1 MAKPLS
7 KTVVVAYG
15 RSAVAKSGKKGALR
29 NMHPIDMGGLVLKGV
44 MEKLPQLDPALVEDV
59 ILGCA
64 IPEAKQGLNPARLV
78 AARAGLPYTACG
90 LTVDRFCSSSLQAV
104 ALAAWQIEAGQA
116 DCIVAGGIE
125 SMTALPMTLDRS
137 GDRDPWLVEHDPAQ
151 YISNGETAEN
161 VAEKY
166 NVTREEMDLLAL
178 ESHRKAAH
186 AQDAGYFDEQI
197 IPLPGV
203 DAEGNEIVFDKDQ
216 GIRRDTTLE
225 KMASMKPCF
234 KENGRVTAATSS
246 QTSDG
251 AAFLVLM
258 SRDKAA
264 ELGIKPLA
272 SFLGFCV
279 GGLDPAYMGLGPIY
293 AVPKVMEYT
302 GLTVDDMDVIEL
314 NEAFAAQVSPCIKEL
329 GLNPE
334 KVNPNGGAMALGH
347 PLGATGAVLSCKAI
361 SELRRTGGK
370 YALVTMC
377 IAGGMGAAGISL
389 DQLFQGGQHSLFLF
403 QKSIVLLLLFG
414 TAVLDALQNL
424 IGLCL
429 RFFQNL
435 RGLFFRF
442 LHCARCLFFC
452 LAHRLCRFLLRFFYD
467 AVLLALNIGELR
479 AEQVRISHVMLIGLI
494 AGLRH
499 FLFRLFR
506 GCRRFR
512 HGLCSGYGRPSFRC
526 RCLLLC
532 GGRTV
537 LGLLRQLLGPGRVGL
552 RLLQLPCE
560 LRDLFAQF
568 LFGAVAI
575 FRHPDLRLTF
585 RFLLCAFLFRRRLT
599 GNIDGLALLQ
609 RLDLFILFFYDLL
622 DLITDF
628 VKLVIHLILVI
639 TKHGCLKYQFLHVCQ

>member
-29 NMHPIDMGGLVLKGV
+29 NLHPIDMGGLVLKGV
-44 MEKLPQLDPALVEDV
+44 MEKIPKLDPALVEDV

-90 LTVDRFCSSSLQAV
+90 LTVDRFCSSS
-104 ALAAWQIEAGQA
+104 
-116 DCIVAGGIE
+116 
-125 SMTALPMTLDRS
+125 MTLDRS
-137 GDRDPWLVEHDPAQ
+137 GDMDPWLLEHDPAQ

-166 NVTREEMDLLAL
+166 NVTREEMDRLAL
-178 ESHRKAAH
+178 ESHRKAAA

-234 KENGRVTAATSS
+234 RENGRVTAATSS

-264 ELGIKPLA
+264 EMGIRPLA

-293 AVPKVMEYT
+293 AAPKVLEYT
-302 GLTVDDMDVIEL
+302 GLTMDDMDVIEL
-314 NEAFAAQVSPCIKEL
+314 NEAFAAQVSPCIREL
-329 GLNPE
+329 GMDPAR
-334 KVNPNGGAMALGH
+334 VNPNGGAMALGH

-370 YALVTMC
+370 YAMVTMC
-377 IAGGMGAAGISL
+377 IAGGMGAAGI
-389 DQLFQGGQHSLFLF
+389 FQ
-403 QKSIVLLLLFG
+403 
-414 TAVLDALQNL
+414 T
-424 IGLCL
+424 
-429 RFFQNL
+429 
-435 RGLFFRF
+435 
-442 LHCARCLFFC
+442 
-452 LAHRLCRFLLRFFYD
+452 
-467 AVLLALNIGELR
+467 E
-479 AEQVRISHVMLIGLI
+479 
-494 AGLRH
+494 
-499 FLFRLFR
+499 
-506 GCRRFR
+506 
-512 HGLCSGYGRPSFRC
+512 
-526 RCLLLC
+526 
-532 GGRTV
+532 
-537 LGLLRQLLGPGRVGL
+537 
-552 RLLQLPCE
+552 
-560 LRDLFAQF
+560 
-568 LFGAVAI
+568 
-575 FRHPDLRLTF
+575 
-585 RFLLCAFLFRRRLT
+585 
-599 GNIDGLALLQ
+599 
-609 RLDLFILFFYDLL
+609 
-622 DLITDF
+622 
-628 VKLVIHLILVI
+628 
-639 TKHGCLKYQFLHVCQ
+639 

>member
-29 NMHPIDMGGLVLKGV
+29 NLHPIDMGGLVLKGV
-44 MEKLPQLDPALVEDV
+44 MEKIPKLDPALVEDV

-137 GDRDPWLVEHDPAQ
+137 GDMDPWLLEHDPAQ

-166 NVTREEMDLLAL
+166 NVTREEMDRLAL
-178 ESHRKAAH
+178 ESHRKAAA

-197 IPLPGV
+197 IPLPGA
-203 DAEGNEIVFDKDQ
+203 DAEGNEIVFHKDQ

-234 KENGRVTAATSS
+234 RENGRVTAATSS

-264 ELGIKPLA
+264 EMGIRPLA

-279 GGLDPAYMGLGPIY
+279 G
-293 AVPKVMEYT
+293 
-302 GLTVDDMDVIEL
+302 LTMDDMAVIEL

-329 GLNPE
+329 GMDPAR
-334 KVNPNGGAMALGH
+334 VNPNGGAMALGH

-370 YALVTMC
+370 YAMVTMC
-377 IAGGMGAAGISL
+377 IAGGMGAAGIFKA
-389 DQLFQGGQHSLFLF
+389 D
-403 QKSIVLLLLFG
+403 
-414 TAVLDALQNL
+414 
-424 IGLCL
+424 
-429 RFFQNL
+429 
-435 RGLFFRF
+435 
-442 LHCARCLFFC
+442 
-452 LAHRLCRFLLRFFYD
+452 
-467 AVLLALNIGELR
+467 
-479 AEQVRISHVMLIGLI
+479 
-494 AGLRH
+494 
-499 FLFRLFR
+499 
-506 GCRRFR
+506 
-512 HGLCSGYGRPSFRC
+512 
-526 RCLLLC
+526 
-532 GGRTV
+532 
-537 LGLLRQLLGPGRVGL
+537 
-552 RLLQLPCE
+552 
-560 LRDLFAQF
+560 
-568 LFGAVAI
+568 
-575 FRHPDLRLTF
+575 
-585 RFLLCAFLFRRRLT
+585 
-599 GNIDGLALLQ
+599 
-609 RLDLFILFFYDLL
+609 
-622 DLITDF
+622 
-628 VKLVIHLILVI
+628 
-639 TKHGCLKYQFLHVCQ
+639 

>member
-1 MAKPLS
+1 M
-7 KTVVVAYG
+7 
-15 RSAVAKSGKKGALR
+15 
-29 NMHPIDMGGLVLKGV
+29 
-44 MEKLPQLDPALVEDV
+44 
-59 ILGCA
+59 
-64 IPEAKQGLNPARLV
+64 

-137 GDRDPWLVEHDPAQ
+137 GDMNPWLLEHDPNQ

-166 NVTREEMDLLAL
+166 NVTREEMDALAL
-178 ESHRKAAH
+178 ASHQKAAH
-186 AQDAGYFDEQI
+186 AQDAGYFDDQI

-203 DAEGNEIVFDKDQ
+203 DAEGNPIVFDKDQ
-216 GIRRDTTLE
+216 GIRRDTSME

-234 KENGRVTAATSS
+234 RENGRVTAATSS

-302 GLTVDDMDVIEL
+302 GLTVNDMDVIEL

-329 GLNPE
+329 GMDPA

-361 SELRRTGGK
+361 SELHRTGGK

-377 IAGGMGAAGISL
+377 IAGGMGAAGI
-389 DQLFQGGQHSLFLF
+389 F
-403 QKSIVLLLLFG
+403 K
-414 TAVLDALQNL
+414 
-424 IGLCL
+424 
-429 RFFQNL
+429 
-435 RGLFFRF
+435 
-442 LHCARCLFFC
+442 
-452 LAHRLCRFLLRFFYD
+452 
-467 AVLLALNIGELR
+467 
-479 AEQVRISHVMLIGLI
+479 AE
-494 AGLRH
+494 
-499 FLFRLFR
+499 
-506 GCRRFR
+506 
-512 HGLCSGYGRPSFRC
+512 
-526 RCLLLC
+526 
-532 GGRTV
+532 
-537 LGLLRQLLGPGRVGL
+537 
-552 RLLQLPCE
+552 
-560 LRDLFAQF
+560 
-568 LFGAVAI
+568 
-575 FRHPDLRLTF
+575 
-585 RFLLCAFLFRRRLT
+585 
-599 GNIDGLALLQ
+599 
-609 RLDLFILFFYDLL
+609 
-622 DLITDF
+622 
-628 VKLVIHLILVI
+628 
-639 TKHGCLKYQFLHVCQ
+639 